1 MGRQTQ
7 QLLSMAKPLKVL
19 LFLLCGSLGIIALMF
34 EQDWSGSAHTS
45 EVSTAI
51 PFFFVP
57 AEQSPYVAI
66 IYS

>member
-1 MGRQTQ
+1 MCGGVGGRRGRP
-7 QLLSMAKPLKVL
+7 LLLPD
-19 LFLLCGSLGIIALMF
+19 LCGSLGIIALMF
-34 EQDWSGSAHTS
+34 EQAWSGSAHTS

-51 PFFFVP
+51 AFFFVP